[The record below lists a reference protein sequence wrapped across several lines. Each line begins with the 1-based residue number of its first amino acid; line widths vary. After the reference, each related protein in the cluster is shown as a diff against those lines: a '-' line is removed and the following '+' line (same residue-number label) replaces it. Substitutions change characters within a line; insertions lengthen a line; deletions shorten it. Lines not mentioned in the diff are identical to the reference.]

1 MDLVV
6 FLLTSDLS
14 LFVLMAPTLPLH
26 SYKMLFVS
34 FFPFL
39 CHLPR
44 FDLVPPERSVGVLSN
59 QTLQSLVQLG

>member
-6 FLLTSDLS
+6 FPLTSDLS
-14 LFVLMAPTLPLH
+14 LIVLMAPTLPLH